1 MVVNV
6 RWSIWLVL
14 IVMSYLFVSSVQAG
28 STLSAGTEHVCG
40 IKDDKTLIC
49 WGNNEHNQ
57 TQAPSGEFTQVGAGF
72 YFNCGLKT
80 DGNVVCWGRDNYGE
94 TSPPPGKF
102 IQMDTGGY
110 HACALSADGNPVC
123 WGSNDSGQ
131 ASPPSGVFTQL
142 ALGNSHSCGLTTDG
156 NVKCWG
162 DNSNEQSKDMADMTY
177 ITAGYQTTCGI
188 KTDGTA
194 SCWGESNGSYGYLSQ
209 IDFSVYG
216 GDRISPNIE
225 SFLFCGLRADYS
237 VSCPSTT
244 STPSG
249 KFTYVTVSAD
259 IRYYNPPGCCDSD
272 AYSPIHSFACGI
284 RENGLVACWGEN
296 YKERATAP
304 VGIKMMQPEDFIPVS
319 PPLTQEDLDDAYAI
333 GIQEGIEEGKQVG
346 IEICKSNPASC
357 DIATNNDIS
366 AIIGQDLSLH
376 VSKATYETLLDS
388 STIWVDLIFD
398 GENEEGD
405 LTWILDKYGAV
416 E

>member
-1 MVVNV
+1 
-6 RWSIWLVL
+6 
-14 IVMSYLFVSSVQAG
+14 
-28 STLSAGTEHVCG
+28 
-40 IKDDKTLIC
+40 
-49 WGNNEHNQ
+49 
-57 TQAPSGEFTQVGAGF
+57 
-72 YFNCGLKT
+72 
-80 DGNVVCWGRDNYGE
+80 
-94 TSPPPGKF
+94 
-102 IQMDTGGY
+102 MDTGGY

-123 WGSNDSGQ
+123 WGNNSSGQ
-131 ASPPSGVFTQL
+131 ASPPSGMFTQL
-142 ALGNSHSCGLTTDG
+142 ALGSSHSCGLTTDS

-162 DNSNEQSKDMADMTY
+162 NNSEEQSKNVADMTY
-177 ITAGYQTTCGI
+177 ITAGYHTTCGI

-296 YKERATAP
+296 HKDRATAP
-304 VGIKMMQPEDFIPVS
+304 VGIKMMQPKDFIP
-319 PPLTQEDLDDAYAI
+319 PQIANFTQADLDNAYAT
-333 GIQEGIEEGKQVG
+333 GKQ
-346 IEICKSNPASC
+346 ESMDTCKSNPASC
-357 DIATNNDIS
+357 DIKTNNDIS

-376 VSKATYETLLDS
+376 VSKATYETLVGS
-388 STIWVDLIFD
+388 STIWVDLIFA

-405 LTWILDKYGAV
+405 LTWILDKYGEV